1 MKILTS
7 LFTLFKPTFQV
18 QLTRI
23 NIQTQ
28 YSRIGD
34 IFTLYEAAV
43 CLNEAVW
50 CCPRGTNV
58 GQNLRKSFCQAH
70 FIPVI
75 PQYFSSL
82 HMQDSMKSLL
92 SYIVAYY
99 LRHFDEVSFLAVI
112 LPPIL

>member
-1 MKILTS
+1 M
-7 LFTLFKPTFQV
+7 
-18 QLTRI
+18 
-23 NIQTQ
+23 
-28 YSRIGD
+28 
-34 IFTLYEAAV
+34 

-58 GQNLRKSFCQAH
+58 GQNLRKSFCQAQMKITHESQSH